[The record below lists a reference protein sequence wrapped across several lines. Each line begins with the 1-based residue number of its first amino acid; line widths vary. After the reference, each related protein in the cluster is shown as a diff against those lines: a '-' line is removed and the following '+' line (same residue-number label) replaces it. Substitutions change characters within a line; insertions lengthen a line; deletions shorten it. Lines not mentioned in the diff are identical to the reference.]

1 MRQKLVNLIPLS
13 VDSAIKAQAG
23 KSNGLGTFGGVF
35 TPSILTILGVIMYLR
50 FGWVVGN
57 VGLLGTLI
65 IVTLATSITFLTSL
79 SIASIATDQKVKT
92 GGAYYM
98 ISRSLGIESGG
109 AIGVSLYFAQALS
122 VALYTVGFAESVVA
136 VFPNL
141 NEKWLGIITTIII
154 TGIALGSAKA
164 AIRAQY
170 VIMVGIAISLI
181 ALFFGSPI
189 EETQIELWGAAGGE
203 GVGFWT
209 VFAVFF
215 PAVTGIMAG
224 VNMSG
229 DLKDPKKS
237 IPRGTFA
244 AIGVGYL
251 IYMTLPILLANSA
264 EAKTLIAD
272 PLVMRKISFWGDSI
286 LIGVWGATLS
296 SAMGSIMGAP
306 RVLQALAKDDM
317 LPKFL
322 KWVGKGSGEYDTP
335 RYGTLFTLAIVLVVV
350 WIGNLNAIAP
360 ILTMFFLTTY
370 GVLNIA
376 AGTERFLG
384 SPSFRPTF
392 KVNWIFSLLG
402 AISCFAVMLL
412 INFPA
417 ALITFLFIG
426 LLFFWIKRRRM
437 QTSWGSI
444 NRGVRMAIIR
454 RNLIRLGDEEK
465 DAKNWRPNPIVLAG
479 SPSRRWHLIEFANN
493 FTQHQGILT
502 VASVLTDS
510 NVQEGHIQ
518 SMKENIK
525 EFMTKRGVEG
535 LVKVYPAKNRFEG
548 IENFVSAYG
557 LGSLEPNSIILGECT
572 QDADTPEFCKMIGRF
587 YEMKRNVL
595 IVHRGQGEVPFGK
608 KIKIDVWWGGLKGNG
623 GLMMILSY
631 LLKQSIDWRQAR
643 LCIKMVVDTKQAVSK
658 AQHNLKEIV
667 RDIRIEAEIDII
679 AAEGQSFDHIL
690 AESSAYS
697 DLIFLGLAV
706 PDDKFESYFR
716 QMQERVKELPTTILC
731 LAAQDVSFGEVLMS
745 SEDKNA

>member
-1 MRQKLVNLIPLS
+1 MSNEVNHK
-13 VDSAIKAQAG
+13 IKAD

-65 IVTLATSITFLTSL
+65 IVTLATSITFLTGL

-109 AIGVSLYFAQALS
+109 AIGVSLYIAQALS

-136 VFPNL
+136 VFPSL
-141 NEKWLGIITTIII
+141 NEKWLGIITIIII
-154 TGIALGSAKA
+154 TGITLGSAKA

-170 VIMVGIAISLI
+170 VIMVGIGLSLL
-181 ALFFGSPI
+181 ALFLGSPI
-189 EETQIELWGAAGGE
+189 EETKIELWGVSEGE
-203 GVGFWT
+203 SESFWT

-251 IYMTLPILLANSA
+251 IYMTLPILLAFSA
-264 EAKTLIAD
+264 DAKTLVSD
-272 PLVMRKISFWGDSI
+272 PLIMRKISLWGDSI

-306 RVLQALAKDDM
+306 RVLQALAKDNM

-322 KWVGKGSGEYDTP
+322 KWVGRGSGEYDTP
-335 RYGTLFTLAIVLVVV
+335 RYGTVFTLVIVLVVV
-350 WIGNLNAIAP
+350 WIGDLNAIAP

-392 KVNWIFSLLG
+392 KVNWIFSLAG

-412 INFPA
+412 INFSA

-426 LLFFWIKRRRM
+426 LLFFWIKRRQM

-444 NRGVRMAIIR
+444 NRGVKMAIIR
-454 RNLIRLGDEEK
+454 SNLIRLSDEGK
-465 DAKNWRPNPIVLAG
+465 DAKNWRPNPMVLAG
-479 SPSRRWHLIEFANN
+479 SPSRRWYLIEFANS
-493 FTQHQGILT
+493 FTQSQGILT
-502 VASVLTDS
+502 VSSVLTDEK
-510 NVQEGHIQ
+510 VQEKRIQ
-518 SMKENIK
+518 SLKENIK
-525 EFMTKRGVEG
+525 EYMAKRGVEG

-548 IENFVSAYG
+548 AVSLVSAYG
-557 LGSLEPNSIILGECT
+557 LGGLEPNTIILGET
-572 QDADTPEFCKMIGRF
+572 NQEVNTSEFCLMVERF

-595 IVHRGQGEVPFGK
+595 IVHRGEGELSFGAK
-608 KIKIDVWWGGLKGNG
+608 MKIDVWWGGLKGNG

-631 LLKQSIDWRQAR
+631 LLKQSIDWRQASI
-643 LCIKMVVDTKQAVSK
+643 CIKMVVEDGQAVAK
-658 AQHNLKEIV
+658 AESNLKNILS
-667 RDIRIEAEIDII
+667 DIRIEAETDII
-679 AAEGQSFDHIL
+679 AANGRNFDDIL
-690 AESSAYS
+690 IGSSGAA
-697 DLIFLGLAV
+697 DLIFLGMAV
-706 PDDKFESYFR
+706 PGNQFEGYYRSMKDR
-716 QMQERVKELPTTILC
+716 IKNLPTTVLC

-745 SEDKNA
+745 SEDKKA